1 MERFLTPYFININ
14 INMISEL
21 LEYKFIVNSLL
32 AGILAS
38 ISCGIIGTYIV
49 TRRMVFLSGGITHSS
64 FGGIGIGYYLGF
76 NPIIFAAIFGVF
88 SALGIEFISK
98 RSDIREDSVIGIL
111 WSFGMAVGIM
121 FVFLTPGYAPN
132 LMSYLFGS
140 ILTVSSLD
148 IYLMLGL
155 SIVLILV
162 FIFFYRTIVFISYDQ
177 EFARTHKIAV
187 SFINYFLIGLV
198 ALTIVLNIKVVGI
211 ILVISLLTIPQS
223 IANLFTKNFR
233 NIIIV
238 SIVIGLI
245 GAFLG
250 LIISYKINIPSG
262 ASIIFSLVMIFIL
275 AKFFQLIQRSV
286 ILKKQHV

>member
-1 MERFLTPYFININ
+1 
-14 INMISEL
+14 MISEL
-21 LEYKFIVNSLL
+21 LQYKFITNSLL

-49 TRRMVFLSGGITHSS
+49 TRRMVFLSGGITHAS
-64 FGGIGIGYYLGF
+64 FGGIGIGYFFGF
-76 NPIIFAAIFGVF
+76 NPIISAAVFGIL
-88 SALGIEFISK
+88 SALGIEFVSK
-98 RSDIREDSVIGIL
+98 RSEIREDSVIGIL

-140 ILTVSSLD
+140 ILTVSTLD
-148 IYLMLGL
+148 ILLMAGL
-155 SIVLILV
+155 SLILIIV
-162 FIFFYRTIVFISYDQ
+162 FIAFYRIILFISYDQ
-177 EFARTHKIAV
+177 EFAKTHRIAV
-187 SFINYFLIGLV
+187 SLINYILISLV

-223 IANLFTKNFR
+223 TANLFTKNFK
-233 NIIIV
+233 NIIIA

-250 LIISYKINIPSG
+250 LVISYKINIPSG
-262 ASIIFSLVMIFIL
+262 ASIIFSLVIIFIL
-275 AKFFQLIQRSV
+275 AKLFQLSV
-286 ILKKQHV
+286 RKIKLKKQKV

>member
-1 MERFLTPYFININ
+1 
-14 INMISEL
+14 MIAEL

-38 ISCGIIGTYIV
+38 ITCGIIGTYIV

-64 FGGIGIGYYLGF
+64 FGGIGLGYYLGF
-76 NPIIFAAIFGVF
+76 NPIISAAIFGVL

-98 RSDIREDSVIGIL
+98 RSNIREDSAIGIL

-140 ILTVSSLD
+140 ILTVSILD
-148 IYLMLGL
+148 IFLMSVLA
-155 SIVLILV
+155 LILV
-162 FIFFYRTIVFISYDQ
+162 LFFVFFYRVILFVSYDQ
-177 EFARTHKIAV
+177 EFAKTHKIAV
-187 SFINYFLIGLV
+187 SLINYILIALV

-223 IANLFTKNFR
+223 IANLFSKNFK
-233 NIIIV
+233 NIIIL
-238 SIVIGLI
+238 SIVIGLV

-250 LIISYKINIPSG
+250 LVISYKINIPSG
-262 ASIIFSLVMIFIL
+262 ASIIFSLVMIF
-275 AKFFQLIQRSV
+275 LIARLFLFV
-286 ILKKQHV
+286 KRKLLLKNQNI

>member
-1 MERFLTPYFININ
+1 
-14 INMISEL
+14 MILEL
-21 LEYKFIVNSLL
+21 LEYKFILNSLL

-64 FGGIGIGYYLGF
+64 FGGIGIGYFMGY
-76 NPIIFAAIFGVF
+76 NPIITAAIFGVL
-88 SALGIEFISK
+88 SAFGIEFISK
-98 RSDIREDSVIGIL
+98 RSAIREDSVIGIL

-121 FVFLTPGYAPN
+121 FIFLTPGYAPN

-140 ILTVSSLD
+140 ILTVSTLD
-148 IYLMLGL
+148 IILMSGL

-162 FIFFYRTIVFISYDQ
+162 FIIFYRIIVFVSYDQ

-187 SFINYFLIGLV
+187 SMVNYTLIGLV

-223 IANLFTKNFR
+223 IANLFTKNFK
-233 NIIIV
+233 NIIIG

-250 LIISYKINIPSG
+250 LVISYKINIPSG
-262 ASIIFSLVMIFIL
+262 ASIIFSLVMIFII
-275 AKFFQLIQRSV
+275 AKSFQVVKRYLS
-286 ILKKQHV
+286 LKNQKI

>member
-1 MERFLTPYFININ
+1 
-14 INMISEL
+14 MITEL

-64 FGGIGIGYYLGF
+64 FGGIGIGYYLGY
-76 NPIIFAAIFGVF
+76 NPIIFAAIFGVL

-98 RSDIREDSVIGIL
+98 RSNIREDSVIGIL

-162 FIFFYRTIVFISYDQ
+162 FTFFYRTIVFISYDQ

-187 SFINYFLIGLV
+187 SLINYILIGLV

-275 AKFFQLIQRSV
+275 AKSFQLIKGNLS
-286 ILKKQHV
+286 LKKQKV

>member
-1 MERFLTPYFININ
+1 
-14 INMISEL
+14 MIIEL
-21 LEYKFIVNSLL
+21 LQYKFITNSLL

-49 TRRMVFLSGGITHSS
+49 TRRMVFLSGGITHAS
-64 FGGIGIGYYLGF
+64 FGGIGIGYYFGL
-76 NPIIFAAIFGVF
+76 NPVITAAIFGVF

-98 RSDIREDSVIGIL
+98 KTDLREDSVIGIL

-140 ILTVSSLD
+140 ILTVSTLD
-148 IYLMLGL
+148 IWLMLAL
-155 SIVLILV
+155 TIIVIFV
-162 FIFFYRTIVFISYDQ
+162 FIAFFRTILFVSYDQ
-177 EFARTHKIAV
+177 EFAKTHKIAV
-187 SFINYFLIGLV
+187 DLINYLLISLV
-198 ALTIVLNIKVVGI
+198 ALTIVLNIKIVGI

-223 IANLFTKNFR
+223 IANIFTRKFK
-233 NIIIV
+233 NIIAI

-262 ASIIFSLVMIFIL
+262 ASIIFSLVLIFL
-275 AKFFQLIQRSV
+275 VAKAFQITRKRISLR
-286 ILKKQHV
+286 KQKI

>member
-1 MERFLTPYFININ
+1 
-14 INMISEL
+14 MISEL
-21 LEYKFIVNSLL
+21 LEYKFILNSLL
-32 AGILAS
+32 AGIFAS

-64 FGGIGIGYYLGF
+64 FGGIGIGYYFGF
-76 NPIIFAAIFGVF
+76 NPIISAAVFGIL
-88 SALGIEFISK
+88 SALSVEYISK

-121 FVFLTPGYAPN
+121 FVFLTPGYVPN

-140 ILTVSSLD
+140 ILTVSTLD
-148 IYLMLGL
+148 IMLMLGL
-155 SIVLILV
+155 SIILILV
-162 FIFFYRTIVFISYDQ
+162 FTLFYRVILFISYDQ
-177 EFARTHKIAV
+177 EFAKTHNIAV
-187 SFINYFLIGLV
+187 SFINYVLIALV

-223 IANLFTKNFR
+223 IANLFTKNFK

-238 SIVIGLI
+238 SIAIGLI

-250 LIISYKINIPSG
+250 LVISFKINIPSG
-262 ASIIFSLVMIFIL
+262 AAIIFSLVVIFLL
-275 AKFFQLIQRSV
+275 AKSFQIFKRGLN
-286 ILKKQHV
+286 LKRQKI

>member
-1 MERFLTPYFININ
+1 
-14 INMISEL
+14 MILEL
-21 LEYKFIVNSLL
+21 LEYKFILNSLL

-64 FGGIGIGYYLGF
+64 FGGIGIGYFMGY
-76 NPIIFAAIFGVF
+76 NPIITAAIFGVL
-88 SALGIEFISK
+88 SAFGIEFISK
-98 RSDIREDSVIGIL
+98 RSAIREDSVIGIL

-121 FVFLTPGYAPN
+121 FIFLTPGYAPN

-140 ILTVSSLD
+140 ILTVSTLD
-148 IYLMLGL
+148 IMLMSGL

-162 FIFFYRTIVFISYDQ
+162 FIIFYRIIVFVSYDQ

-187 SFINYFLIGLV
+187 SLVNYTLIGLV

-223 IANLFTKNFR
+223 IANLFTKNFK
-233 NIIIV
+233 NIIIA

-250 LIISYKINIPSG
+250 LVISYKINIPSG
-262 ASIIFSLVMIFIL
+262 ASIIFSLVMIFII
-275 AKFFQLIQRSV
+275 AKTFQVVKRYLS
-286 ILKKQHV
+286 LKNQKI

>member
-1 MERFLTPYFININ
+1 
-14 INMISEL
+14 MILEL
-21 LEYKFIVNSLL
+21 LEYKFILNSLL
-32 AGILAS
+32 AGVLAS

-76 NPIIFAAIFGVF
+76 NPIITAAIFGVL
-88 SALGIEFISK
+88 SAFGIEFISK
-98 RSDIREDSVIGIL
+98 RSNIREDSVIGIL

-121 FVFLTPGYAPN
+121 FIFLTPGYAPN

-148 IYLMLGL
+148 IGLMAGL
-155 SIVLILV
+155 SVVLILV
-162 FIFFYRTIVFISYDQ
+162 FVLFYRIIVFVSYDQ
-177 EFARTHKIAV
+177 EFARTHKLAV
-187 SFINYFLIGLV
+187 SLINYTLMGLV

-223 IANLFTKNFR
+223 IANLFTKNFK
-233 NIIIV
+233 NIIIG

-250 LIISYKINIPSG
+250 LVISYKINIPSG
-262 ASIIFSLVMIFIL
+262 ASIIFSLVMIFLI
-275 AKFFQLIQRSV
+275 AKSFQVVKRYLSLRN
-286 ILKKQHV
+286 KKI